1 MKVFRAWGFESSFW
15 KGAFK
20 NSYYKSWRTNYFCFH
35 PRSSLFLLFALMG
48 SCNTLIEKAVQ
59 TEFTTVSCQEVLYFA
74 PLQLM
79 IMRQATQ
86 QQWKLKFVLR
96 KEQVRIMSCV
106 TGYQILSFM
115 WAETVD
121 SLTSIL
127 PHLLHCLCNFNWII
141 SIYSS
146 LHFDRPFLSM

>member
-1 MKVFRAWGFESSFW
+1 MKVFRAWGFESWFW

-20 NSYYKSWRTNYFCFH
+20 TSYYKSWKTNYFCFH

-59 TEFTTVSCQEVLYFA
+59 TEFTTVSCQGVLYFA

-86 QQWKLKFVLR
+86 QQWIKICLEKRTSQNYELCCLLPNLVFY
-96 KEQVRIMSCV
+96 VRWDCWQSYIHF
-106 TGYQILSFM
+106 TSFI
-115 WAETVD
+115 A
-121 SLTSIL
+121 L
-127 PHLLHCLCNFNWII
+127 PLQL
-141 SIYSS
+141 
-146 LHFDRPFLSM
+146 